1 MTKSLLDLT
10 SYDTKNEE
18 EDEDSFDQFDDFK
31 HPMSFDDLGKI
42 YKSISRSQIL
52 SNVQCPN
59 VHFHAHPD
67 GSTTIHQHKSCANP
81 SMTTLDPRRKTSH
94 GSKSK
99 VRILPIFRRFCKK
112 SHLTMTTLYS
122 RRN

>member
-99 VRILPIFRRFCKK
+99 VRILPIFRRFSGRFCKK
-112 SHLTMTTLYS
+112 SHL
-122 RRN
+122 RRK